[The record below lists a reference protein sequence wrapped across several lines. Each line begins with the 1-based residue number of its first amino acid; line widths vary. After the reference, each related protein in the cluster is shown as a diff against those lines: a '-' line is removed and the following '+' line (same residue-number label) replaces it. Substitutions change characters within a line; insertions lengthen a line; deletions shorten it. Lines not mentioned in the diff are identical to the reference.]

1 MWVLQDDGE
10 LSSEL
15 KAYAKRFIKF
25 LNENFDDV
33 EDEDDAD
40 DCFNDGLN
48 IWVRERELT
57 SFDAINK
64 FVSKVSFP
72 VVFDWFK
79 ESDLS
84 NEFFMH
90 KNVRVWDFIQVML
103 EQAFYSRIKWVER

>member
-15 KAYAKRFIKF
+15 KAYAKRFVRY
-25 LNENFDDV
+25 LNENFDGV
-33 EDEDDAD
+33 EDENDAED
-40 DCFNDGLN
+40 YFYDGLN
-48 IWVRERELT
+48 IWIRERELV
-57 SFDAINK
+57 SFADIDK

-72 VVFDWFK
+72 VVFDWFL

-90 KNVRVWDFIQVML
+90 KNVRVWDFIQIML
-103 EQAFYSRIKWVER
+103 EEAFYSRVKWVEQ